1 MRPAF
6 GLRERTAQFQDSEY
20 VVVYYPTNE
29 RHQTSISSHGTL
41 CVDIFTVNSG
51 FQAPLV
57 LFSIDASSSLL
68 DPTHSQPSK
77 HRGNVR

>member
-41 CVDIFTVNSG
+41 CVDIFYC
-51 FQAPLV
+51 
-57 LFSIDASSSLL
+57 
-68 DPTHSQPSK
+68 
-77 HRGNVR
+77 